1 MATHE
6 PQVKKNSTHILV
18 VDDHPNTAHMLA
30 RALSLLGP
38 NVTVISATSGREAL
52 EKTEATGVDILFTD
66 MVMPEMTGMEL
77 IEKLR
82 ARPAGSPAYIYL
94 ITAYDVSDLRV
105 TAQRLGVKEVLIKP
119 VRPERIYQIALQA
132 LEEMK
137 HSRPPT

>member
-6 PQVKKNSTHILV
+6 PQVTTNPARILV

-30 RALSLLGP
+30 RALSQLGP
-38 NVTVISATSGREAL
+38 NVIVISATSGREAL
-52 EKTEATGVDILFTD
+52 EKTVATGVDILFTD

-82 ARPAGSPAYIYL
+82 ARPAVSPAYIYL
-94 ITAYDVSDLRV
+94 ITAYDVPDLKV

-119 VRPERIYQIALQA
+119 VRPERIYQIAVQA

-137 HSRPPT
+137 HSHLPK